1 MKAKTRRRL
10 RLVVIGALPVF
21 IAACAFLPDYPRI
34 LNSGKYDPV
43 EDVVVG
49 RPNAVPG
56 TPKAGTQTEP
66 HTCGWHA
73 MSSMYAAYG
82 LNGETFDLRFRLG
95 TDEPAMRA
103 DKDSTGTLHPDLYR
117 VLAQD
122 GFKIDALDLESDVAA
137 AVLKNHLAWKQL
149 ALVVVY
155 RSTYHWVLI
164 GPGDQSDKLV
174 VYDSLKDEPETM
186 PIDELL
192 DAALSITLVEP
203 GDGERMSTSAAHAEG
218 LAEMAR
224 LYRRKE

>member
-1 MKAKTRRRL
+1 MTPKTRRRL
-10 RLVVIGALPVF
+10 RLVMVGALPIFV
-21 IAACAFLPDYPRI
+21 AACAFLPDYPRI

-43 EDVVVG
+43 EETTPKPTRV
-49 RPNAVPG
+49 AT

-66 HTCGWHA
+66 HTCGWHV

-82 LNGETFDLRFRLG
+82 LDGETFDLRFRLG

-103 DKDSTGTLHPDLYR
+103 DKESTGTLHPDLYR

-122 GFKIDALDLESDVAA
+122 GFKIDALDLDSNVAA
-137 AVLKNHLAWKQL
+137 VALKNHLAWQQL

-164 GPGDQSDKLV
+164 GPADQSDELV

-186 PIDELL
+186 PVDELL
-192 DAALSITLVEP
+192 NDALSITLVEP
-203 GDGERMSTSAAHAEG
+203 SNGEPMSTYAAHAKG
-218 LAEMAR
+218 MAEMAR